1 MKLLN
6 YKIIKIGNCD
16 EYVSYSHETET
27 DDPCSLCKL
36 KHICSNDI
44 NIGDECKKVL
54 EFNEFV
60 EEFVDIHDLLKKL

>member
-16 EYVSYSHETET
+16 VCNSHYSKS
-27 DDPCSLCKL
+27 DPCYQCKL